1 MDLQKLF
8 SKNAHSMKRSAI
20 RELLKLTNKPGL
32 ISFAGGLPDPH
43 VFPVEEI
50 REITNEVLT
59 REPHRALQYGL
70 TSGDIRL
77 RKILAQR
84 AAAEGMPLTEEN
96 VLITTASQQG
106 LELISKIFIDPGDVV
121 IVEMPSYLGGLNA
134 FTTYR
139 ADLVTIPLD
148 EDGMRVDILGEKLKE
163 LEDAGRLPKFVYT
176 VPDFQNP
183 AGVTLSTDRRKKLLE
198 ICYRYDLPLVEDTP
212 YRELRFEG
220 EAPPDLLSMDDR
232 GHVVSLHTFSKILF
246 PGMRLGWA
254 LASKD
259 IIDKMEL
266 AKQSMDLCTPSFT
279 QSIILRYIE
288 RGLLDPQIQ
297 SIIEI
302 YRRKRDIMLEALE
315 THMPKVE
322 GISWTRPQ
330 GGLFLWVTLP
340 DAIDTE
346 EMFNEAVENDV
357 AYVLGKAFCA
367 NSGGEHS
374 MRLNFSYPDE
384 AEIAEGVRRLAE
396 AVKSRLK

>member
-8 SKNAHSMKRSAI
+8 SQNAHSMKRSAI

-50 REITNEVLT
+50 REITNEILT
-59 REPHRALQYGL
+59 KEPQRALQYGL
-70 TSGDIRL
+70 TSGDPRL

-84 AAAEGMPLTEEN
+84 AIAEGVPLTDEN

-148 EDGMRVDILGEKLKE
+148 EDGMRTDILRDKLKE
-163 LEDAGRLPKFVYT
+163 FEDAGRLPKFVYT

-183 AGVTLSTDRRKKLLE
+183 AGVTLSAGRREELLE
-198 ICYRYDLPLVEDTP
+198 LCYHYDLPLVEDTP

-232 GHVVSLHTFSKILF
+232 GHVISLHTFSKILF

-259 IIDKMEL
+259 VIDKMEL

-279 QSIILRYIE
+279 QSIVLRYIE

-302 YRRKRDIMLEALE
+302 YRRKRDIMLQALE

-322 GISWTRPQ
+322 GLSWTRPQ

-340 DAIDTE
+340 DEIDTE
-346 EMFNEAVENDV
+346 EMFTEAVENDV

-384 AEIAEGVRRLAE
+384 AEISEGVRRLAE

>member
-50 REITNEVLT
+50 REITNEILT
-59 REPHRALQYGL
+59 KEPHRALQYGL

-148 EDGMRVDILGEKLKE
+148 ENGMRVDLLGEKLKE
-163 LEDAGRLPKFVYT
+163 LEDAERLPKFVYT

-183 AGVTLSTDRRKKLLE
+183 AGVTLSTDRREKLLE

-279 QSIILRYIE
+279 QSIVLRYIE

-302 YRRKRDIMLEALE
+302 YRRKRDIMLQALE

-322 GISWTRPQ
+322 GLSWTRPQ

-340 DAIDTE
+340 DEIDTE

-367 NSGGEHS
+367 NFGGEHS

-384 AEIAEGVRRLAE
+384 AEITEGVRRLAE

>member
-43 VFPVEEI
+43 IFPVEEI
-50 REITNEVLT
+50 REITNEILT
-59 REPHRALQYGL
+59 KEPQRALQYGL
-70 TSGDIRL
+70 TSGDPRL
-77 RKILAQR
+77 RKLLAQR

-106 LELISKIFIDPGDVV
+106 LELISKIFIDPGDIV

-134 FTTYR
+134 FTSYR
-139 ADLVTIPLD
+139 ANLITIPLD
-148 EDGMRVDILGEKLKE
+148 DQGMRIDILRQKLKE
-163 LEDAGRLPKFVYT
+163 LSDAGPLPKFIYT

-183 AGVTLSTDRRKKLLE
+183 AGVTLSADRRKELLE
-198 ICYRYDLPLVEDTP
+198 ICYQYDLPLVEDTP

-254 LASKD
+254 LASKE

-266 AKQSMDLCTPSFT
+266 AKQSMDLCTPAFT
-279 QSIILRYIE
+279 QSIVLRYIE

-297 SIIEI
+297 NVIEV
-302 YRRKRDIMLEALE
+302 YRRKRDIMLQALE
-315 THMPKVE
+315 THMPKAE
-322 GISWTRPQ
+322 GLHWTRPE

-340 DAIDTE
+340 DEIYTE
-346 EMFNEAVENDV
+346 EMFTEAVENDV
-357 AYVLGKAFCA
+357 AYVLGAAFCA
-367 NSGGEHS
+367 NSGGEHA

-384 AEIAEGVRRLAE
+384 TEITEGIRRLAE
-396 AVKSRLK
+396 AVKARLK

>member
-50 REITNEVLT
+50 REITNEILT
-59 REPHRALQYGL
+59 KEPHRALQYGL

-148 EDGMRVDILGEKLKE
+148 ENGMRIDILREQLKE
-163 LEDAGRLPKFVYT
+163 LSDSGRLPKFIYT

-183 AGVTLSTDRRKKLLE
+183 AGVTLSAGRRKELLE
-198 ICYRYDLPLVEDTP
+198 ICYQYDLPLVEDTP

-220 EAPPDLLSMDDR
+220 EAPPDLLSMDDL

-279 QSIILRYIE
+279 QSIVLRYIE

-297 SIIEI
+297 SIIKI

-315 THMPKVE
+315 AHMPKVE
-322 GISWTRPQ
+322 GISWTHPE

-340 DAIDTE
+340 DEIDTE
-346 EMFNEAVENDV
+346 EMFTEAVENDV

-374 MRLNFSYPDE
+374 MRLNFSYPHE
-384 AEIAEGVRRLAE
+384 AEITEGVRRLAA

>member
-8 SKNAHSMKRSAI
+8 SQSAHSMKRSAI

-43 VFPVEEI
+43 VFPVEKI
-50 REITNEVLT
+50 REITNEILT
-59 REPHRALQYGL
+59 KEPQRALQYGL
-70 TSGDIRL
+70 TAGDPRL
-77 RKILAQR
+77 RKLLAQR

-106 LELISKIFIDPGDVV
+106 LELISKIFINPGDTV

-134 FTTYR
+134 FASYR
-139 ADLVTIPLD
+139 ANLITIPLD
-148 EDGMRVDILGEKLKE
+148 DQGMRIDILRQKLKE
-163 LEDAGRLPKFVYT
+163 LSDADQLPKFIYT

-183 AGVTLSTDRRKKLLE
+183 AGVTLSTGRRQELLE
-198 ICYRYDLPLVEDTP
+198 ICYQYDLPLLEDTP

-220 EAPPDLLSMDDR
+220 EAPPDLLSLDDR
-232 GHVVSLHTFSKILF
+232 GHVISLHTFSKILF

-254 LASKD
+254 LASKE

-266 AKQSMDLCTPSFT
+266 AKQSMDLCTPAFT

-288 RGLLDPQIQ
+288 RGLLDPQIKN
-297 SIIEI
+297 IIDV
-302 YRRKRDIMLEALE
+302 YRRKRDIMLQALE
-315 THMPKVE
+315 THMPKAE
-322 GISWTRPQ
+322 GLHWTRPE

-340 DAIDTE
+340 DEIYTE
-346 EMFNEAVENDV
+346 EMFTEAVNNDV

-367 NSGGEHS
+367 DSGGEHS

-384 AEIAEGVRRLAE
+384 AEITEGIRRLAK
-396 AVKSRLK
+396 AVKARLK

>member
-8 SKNAHSMKRSAI
+8 SQNAHSMKRSAI

-59 REPHRALQYGL
+59 KEPHRALQYGL
-70 TSGDIRL
+70 TSGDPRL

-148 EDGMRVDILGEKLKE
+148 ENGMRIDILREKLKE
-163 LEDAGRLPKFVYT
+163 LSDNDRLPKFIYT

-183 AGVTLSTDRRKKLLE
+183 AGVTLSADRRKELLE
-198 ICYRYDLPLVEDTP
+198 ICYQYDLPLVEDTP

-266 AKQSMDLCTPSFT
+266 AKQSMDLCTPTFT
-279 QSIILRYIE
+279 QSIVLRYIE

-302 YRRKRDIMLEALE
+302 YRRKRDIMLAALD

-322 GISWTRPQ
+322 GITWTRPQ

-340 DAIDTE
+340 DEIDTE
-346 EMFNEAVENDV
+346 EMFTEAVANDV
-357 AYVLGKAFCA
+357 AYVLGRAFCA

-384 AEIAEGVRRLAE
+384 AEITEGVRRLAE

>member
-8 SKNAHSMKRSAI
+8 SQNAHSMKRSAI

-50 REITNEVLT
+50 REITNEILT
-59 REPHRALQYGL
+59 KEPQRSLQYGL
-70 TSGDIRL
+70 TSGDPRL

-148 EDGMRVDILGEKLKE
+148 EDGMRIDILREKLKE
-163 LEDAGRLPKFVYT
+163 LSDTGRLPKFIYT

-183 AGVTLSTDRRKKLLE
+183 AGVTLSAGRRKELLDL
-198 ICYRYDLPLVEDTP
+198 CYQYDLPLVEDTP

-220 EAPPDLLSMDDR
+220 ESPPDLLSMDDR
-232 GHVVSLHTFSKILF
+232 GYVVSLHTFSKILF

-266 AKQSMDLCTPSFT
+266 AKQSMDLCTPTFT
-279 QSIILRYIE
+279 QSIVLRYIE
-288 RGLLDPQIQ
+288 RGLLEPQIQ
-297 SIIEI
+297 RIIEV
-302 YRRKRDIMLEALE
+302 YRRKRDIMLQALE
-315 THMPKVE
+315 THMPKAE
-322 GISWTRPQ
+322 GISWTHPE

-340 DAIDTE
+340 DEIDTE
-346 EMFNEAVENDV
+346 EMFAEAVENDV

-384 AEIAEGVRRLAE
+384 AEITVGVRRLAK

>member
-8 SKNAHSMKRSAI
+8 SQNAHSMKRSAI

-50 REITNEVLT
+50 REITNEILT
-59 REPHRALQYGL
+59 KEPQRALQYGL
-70 TSGDIRL
+70 TSGDPRL

-84 AAAEGMPLTEEN
+84 AIAEGMPLTDEN

-106 LELISKIFIDPGDVV
+106 LEVISKIFIDPGDVV

-148 EDGMRVDILGEKLKE
+148 ENGMRVDLLGKKLKE

-183 AGVTLSTDRRKKLLE
+183 AGVTLSTDRREKLLE

-232 GHVVSLHTFSKILF
+232 GHVISLHTFSKILF

-259 IIDKMEL
+259 VIDKMEL

-288 RGLLDPQIQ
+288 RGRLDPQIQ

-302 YRRKRDIMLEALE
+302 YRRKRDIMLQALE

-340 DAIDTE
+340 DEIDTE
-346 EMFNEAVENDV
+346 EMFTEAVENDV

-384 AEIAEGVRRLAE
+384 AEISEGVRRLAE

>member
-32 ISFAGGLPDPH
+32 ISFAGGLPSPH

-50 REITNEVLT
+50 REITNEILT
-59 REPHRALQYGL
+59 KEPQRALQYGL
-70 TSGDIRL
+70 TSGDPRL
-77 RKILAQR
+77 RKILAHR
-84 AAAEGMPLTEEN
+84 AVAEGMPLTEEN

-148 EDGMRVDILGEKLKE
+148 EDGMRVDMLREKLKE
-163 LEDAGRLPKFVYT
+163 LSDADRLPKFVYT

-183 AGVTLSTDRRKKLLE
+183 AGVTLSAGRRKELLE
-198 ICYRYDLPLVEDTP
+198 ICYQYDLPLVEDTP

-254 LASKD
+254 LASKE

-279 QSIILRYIE
+279 QSIVLRYIE

-297 SIIEI
+297 SIVEV
-302 YRRKRDIMLEALE
+302 YRRKRDIMLKALE

-322 GISWTRPQ
+322 GISWTRPE

-340 DAIDTE
+340 DEIDTE
-346 EMFNEAVENDV
+346 EMFAEAVENDV

-374 MRLNFSYPDE
+374 MRLNFSYPEE
-384 AEIAEGVRRLAE
+384 AEITEGVRRLAK
-396 AVKSRLK
+396 AVKARLK

>member
-8 SKNAHSMKRSAI
+8 SQNAHSMKRSAI

-43 VFPVEEI
+43 VFPVDEI
-50 REITNEVLT
+50 REIINEVLT
-59 REPHRALQYGL
+59 KEPHRALQYGL
-70 TSGDIRL
+70 TSGDPRL
-77 RKILAQR
+77 RRILTQR
-84 AAAEGMPLTEEN
+84 AVAEGMPLTEEN

-106 LELISKIFIDPGDVV
+106 LELISKIFIDPGDIV

-139 ADLVTIPLD
+139 ANLITIPMDD
-148 EDGMRVDILGEKLKE
+148 EGMRTDILREKLKE
-163 LEDAGRLPKFVYT
+163 LSDAAQLPKFVYT

-183 AGVTLSTDRRKKLLE
+183 AGVTLSTSRRKELLE
-198 ICYRYDLPLVEDTP
+198 ICYQYDLPLVEDTP

-220 EAPPDLLSMDDR
+220 EAPPDLLSLDDR

-266 AKQSMDLCTPSFT
+266 AKQSMDLCTPAFT
-279 QSIILRYIE
+279 QSIVLRYME

-302 YRRKRDIMLEALE
+302 YRKKRDIMLQALE
-315 THMPKVE
+315 TYMPKVE
-322 GISWTRPQ
+322 GVHWTRPE

-340 DAIDTE
+340 DEIDTE

-367 NSGGEHS
+367 DSGGEHS

-384 AEIAEGVRRLAE
+384 AEITEGIRRLAE

>member
-8 SKNAHSMKRSAI
+8 SQNAQSMKRSAI

-50 REITNEVLT
+50 RDITNEILAK
-59 REPHRALQYGL
+59 EPHRALQYGL
-70 TSGDIRL
+70 TSGDPRL

-84 AAAEGMPLTEEN
+84 AIAEGMPLTEEN

-106 LELISKIFIDPGDVV
+106 LELISKVFIDPGDTV

-134 FTTYR
+134 FTSYR
-139 ADLVTIPLD
+139 ANLVSIPLD
-148 EDGMRVDILGEKLKE
+148 DEGMRIDILRERLKE
-163 LEDAGRLPKFVYT
+163 LNDADRLPKFIYT

-183 AGVTLSTDRRKKLLE
+183 AGVTLSTDRRTKLLE
-198 ICYRYDLPLVEDTP
+198 ICYQYDLPLVEDTP

-220 EAPPDLLSMDDR
+220 ESPPDLLSLDDR
-232 GHVVSLHTFSKILF
+232 GHIISLHTFSKILF

-254 LASKD
+254 LGSKD

-279 QSIILRYIE
+279 QSIVLRYIE
-288 RGLLDPQIQ
+288 RGLLDLQIQ
-297 SIIEI
+297 RIIKV
-302 YRRKRDIMLEALE
+302 YHKKRDIMLQALE

-322 GISWTRPQ
+322 GISWTHPQ

-340 DAIDTE
+340 DEIDTE
-346 EMFNEAVENDV
+346 EMFAEAVEKDV

-367 NSGGEHS
+367 DTGGEHS

-384 AEIAEGVRRLAE
+384 AEITEGIRRLAE
-396 AVKSRLK
+396 AIKARLK

>member
-1 MDLQKLF
+1 MY
-8 SKNAHSMKRSAI
+8 KR
-20 RELLKLTNKPGL
+20 
-32 ISFAGGLPDPH
+32 
-43 VFPVEEI
+43 
-50 REITNEVLT
+50 
-59 REPHRALQYGL
+59 Q
-70 TSGDIRL
+70 
-77 RKILAQR
+77 
-84 AAAEGMPLTEEN
+84 
-96 VLITTASQQG
+96 SQQG

-148 EDGMRVDILGEKLKE
+148 EDGMRIDILREKLKE
-163 LEDAGRLPKFVYT
+163 LSDTGRLPKFIYT

-183 AGVTLSTDRRKKLLE
+183 AGVTLSAGRRKELLDL
-198 ICYRYDLPLVEDTP
+198 CYQYDLPLVEDTP

-220 EAPPDLLSMDDR
+220 ESPPDLLSMDDR
-232 GHVVSLHTFSKILF
+232 GYVVSLHTFSKILF

-266 AKQSMDLCTPSFT
+266 AKQSMDLCTPTFT
-279 QSIILRYIE
+279 QSIVLRYIE
-288 RGLLDPQIQ
+288 RGLLEPQIQ
-297 SIIEI
+297 RIIEV
-302 YRRKRDIMLEALE
+302 YRRKRDIMLQALE
-315 THMPKVE
+315 THMPKAE
-322 GISWTRPQ
+322 GISWTHPE

-340 DAIDTE
+340 DEIDTE
-346 EMFNEAVENDV
+346 EMFAEAVENDV

-367 NSGGEHS
+367 KSGGEHS

-384 AEIAEGVRRLAE
+384 AEITVGVRRLAK